1 MKIHVLLSL
10 VAGLAAAL
18 AAPAARPADAAQ
30 PTAGPIRVFKAGAA
44 TSNITPAIG
53 TPTVGGWAPVP
64 STQVHDDLHVR
75 CLALD
80 DGTSRLV
87 FAVVDSVGVP
97 REVFDEAKRLVQQ
110 ETGLSPDNIMMSAT
124 HTHSAVSARGANALV
139 FGAPFDDYQ
148 KFLVRRIA
156 DGVRRALNNL
166 EPARIGWG
174 SGRVP
179 QHLFNRRSLLKE
191 GKTDTNPFGGQ
202 DRVVTNKGS
211 HPDRLKPAG
220 PTNPEVY
227 FISVQS
233 TNGRPIA
240 LLANYWLH
248 YVGGVPAGNISAD
261 YFAMFCDRIQQLLG
275 ANVQSPAFVGILANG
290 PCGDVNNIGGGTPG
304 VKYAPGERMR
314 LVADDVA
321 HEVARVHRTLRFH
334 DWVELKAARTD
345 LELKMRHPTPELVAR
360 AQQVLA
366 RPANASPIHVREVTY
381 AERTMDA
388 KNWPDTV
395 SIVMQ
400 TFRIGD
406 LGIAAVPFETFTET
420 GLEIKAKSPFK
431 NTFTIELANGSYGY
445 LPTPEQHELGGY
457 ETWLGT
463 NRVEKEAS
471 RKIVATLLDLFQQ
484 VKP

>member
-1 MKIHVLLSL
+1 MKLPTLVILLVGMS
-10 VAGLAAAL
+10 AAL
-18 AAPAARPADAAQ
+18 AARETKPSVAPKASG
-30 PTAGPIRVFKAGAA
+30 TEKIFKAGAA
-44 TSNITPAIG
+44 TSNITPPIG

-64 STQVHDDLHVR
+64 STHVHDDLHVR

-80 DGTSRLV
+80 DGTTRLV
-87 FAVVDSVGVP
+87 FAVVDNVGVP
-97 REVFDEAKRLVQQ
+97 REVFDAAKLLVQQ
-110 ETGLSPDNIMMSAT
+110 ETGLSPDNMMMSAT
-124 HTHSAVSARGANALV
+124 HSHSAVSARGANSLV

-179 QHLFNRRSLLKE
+179 QHVFNRRTLLKE
-191 GKTDTNPFGGQ
+191 GKTEINPFGGQ
-202 DRVVTNKGS
+202 DRVVTNNGS
-211 HPDRLKPAG
+211 HPDRLKAAG

-240 LLANYWLH
+240 VMANYWLH
-248 YVGGVPAGNISAD
+248 YVGGLTGAQISAD

-275 ANVQSPAFVGILANG
+275 AEVQSPAFVGILANG

-321 HEVARVHRTLRFH
+321 LEVARVHRTLRFQ
-334 DWVELKAARTD
+334 DWVELKAAKAE
-345 LELKMRHPTPELVAR
+345 LELKMRRPTPELVAR

-366 RPANASPIHVREVTY
+366 RPATASPIHQREIIY
-381 AERTMDA
+381 AQRTMDA
-388 KNWPDTV
+388 KNWPETT

-400 TFRIGD
+400 TFRIGG
-406 LGIAAVPFETFTET
+406 LGVAAVPFETFTET
-420 GLEIKAKSPFK
+420 GLEIKAKSPFRD
-431 NTFTIELANGSYGY
+431 TFTIELANGSYGY

-463 NRVEKEAS
+463 SRVEQEAS
-471 RKIVATLLDLFQQ
+471 RKIMVKLMELFNE